1 MAEKSQHW
9 FNLKECC
16 ARKFD
21 LLLYYDWLLA
31 GRFEIWEKND
41 RGF

>member
-9 FNLKECC
+9 FNLKECY

-21 LLLYYDWLLA
+21 LLLYYDCLLA
-31 GRFEIWEKND
+31 GQFEIWEEND